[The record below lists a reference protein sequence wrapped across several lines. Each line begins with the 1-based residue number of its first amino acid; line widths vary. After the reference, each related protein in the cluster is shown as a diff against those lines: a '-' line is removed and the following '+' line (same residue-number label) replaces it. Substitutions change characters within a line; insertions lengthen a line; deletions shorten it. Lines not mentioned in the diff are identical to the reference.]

1 MIKTQLTV
9 KHEGGI
15 HARPSALIAKKLEQY
30 ESSVTFTHENNTVD
44 ARSIMSLLSLC
55 AYHKS
60 DITIVINGKDEKQ
73 VLDMLIT
80 IFDNEFIEG
89 F

>member
-1 MIKTQLTV
+1 MIKTQLIV
-9 KHEGGI
+9 VHKDGI

-30 ESSVTFTHENNTVD
+30 ESSVTFTLENNTID

-55 AYHKS
+55 ADHNS
-60 DITIVINGKDEKQ
+60 VITIVINGKDEQQ

-80 IFDNEFIEG
+80 IFENEFIEG